1 MNTSMHLNP
10 VELVTYA
17 RSRAALYS
25 AAALHFNVV
34 VDGQFID
41 TIRSEQFKQMLE
53 TIGDGEESEDLL
65 TLGAVLMAVFIE
77 KTRSEDRQ
85 QLADRLGA
93 ERTRLYRG
101 LSAQHE
107 PPPYEALWSAN
118 KEEAQ
123 LLRDLTDTYREAGVA
138 LDAAHPE
145 RADYLGV
152 ELDFMRVLAE
162 QEGVAWENNREDQAA
177 LLFEAQ
183 QQFFN
188 EHLASWVPDYAA
200 TVSNAAQSDFYRA
213 QLRMLEGLMRMEQET
228 FA

>member
-1 MNTSMHLNP
+1 MNPDTYLNP
-10 VELVTYA
+10 SELATYA
-17 RSRAALYS
+17 RSRAGLYS
-25 AAALHFNVV
+25 AAALHFNTVM
-34 VDGQFID
+34 DGHFVD
-41 TIRSEQFKQMLE
+41 TIRSPQFKLMLE

-101 LSAQHE
+101 LSAQYE
-107 PPPYEALWSAN
+107 PPPYEALWTAA
-118 KEEAQ
+118 KEETQ
-123 LLRDLTDTYREAGVA
+123 LLGGLTDMYRAAGVA
-138 LDAAHPE
+138 LDAERPE

-162 QEGVAWENNREDQAA
+162 QEAAAWESEHEEQAA
-177 LLFEAQ
+177 RLFEAQ

-200 TVSNAAQSDFYRA
+200 KVSGAAQSDFYRA
-213 QLRMLEGLMRMEQET
+213 QLRMLEGLMHIEQET